1 MKEDVKEKILLRSL
15 RGDPGVATCIQPC
28 LVLRGDFGFTA
39 LVRRAWHRRCQPQLL
54 IPTQQFHGTVVL
66 DAIRLRSYASPALA

>member
-28 LVLRGDFGFTA
+28 LVLRGGFGFSFG
-39 LVRRAWHRRCQPQLL
+39 RRVWQRRCQPQWL

-66 DAIRLRSYASPALA
+66 DAILLRSYASPALA

>member
-1 MKEDVKEKILLRSL
+1 
-15 RGDPGVATCIQPC
+15 
-28 LVLRGDFGFTA
+28 
-39 LVRRAWHRRCQPQLL
+39 LVRRVWQRRCQPQLL